1 MTGTDAKRHE
11 WFNEAVAAAGIDDF
25 RWHDLRHTF
34 ARRLVMDGVHPLEV
48 QGLMGHKSIQM
59 TCRYAHV
66 APSSGQEAVEE
77 MGISWTAKVKEAAA
91 KIAASKSGNGM
102 TDSNTLLRS
111 ASTGVIVLVESTY
124 TKTDSALQ
132 NSL

>member
-1 MTGTDAKRHE
+1 
-11 WFNEAVAAAGIDDF
+11 
-25 RWHDLRHTF
+25 
-34 ARRLVMDGVHPLEV
+34 
-48 QGLMGHKSIQM
+48 
-59 TCRYAHV
+59 
-66 APSSGQEAVEE
+66 
-77 MGISWTAKVKEAAA
+77 
-91 KIAASKSGNGM
+91 M